1 MVQLALRIVILLA
14 AIPMGLSILYNMV
27 NPVSTL
33 MLARWVTGERVERVW
48 MPIEQMPG
56 VLVRTVIASED
67 ASFCRN
73 WGIDLAE
80 MRAAID
86 KADELE
92 DTRGASTIPMQIAKN
107 LFLWPGRSYL
117 RKALEI
123 PLALWLDLVV
133 SKRRLIEIYLNIAE
147 WGPNGEFG
155 VDAGARRAF
164 GIPASMVNARQAAL
178 LAVLLPNPT
187 GGMPAIPRRGWSGS
201 PRGCRRG
208 CRGRGRSSSPASACC
223 ADGAGLRHQALDCPA
238 HKGHMGAS
246 RARARP
252 VLLPPALP

>member
-1 MVQLALRIVILLA
+1 MVQWVLRILILVA

-33 MLARWVTGERVERVW
+33 MLARFVTGERVERIW
-48 MPIEQMPG
+48 MPIGEMSP

-73 WGIDLAE
+73 WGVDLAE
-80 MRAAID
+80 MRAAIE

-107 LFLWPGRSYL
+107 LFLWPGRSYV

-178 LAVLLPNPT
+178 LAVLLPNPHRRDA
-187 GGMPAIPRRGWSGS
+187 GNPSPGVERLAARLQARVPREGPELISCLGLLRGDAGV
-201 PRGCRRG
+201 
-208 CRGRGRSSSPASACC
+208 GR
-223 ADGAGLRHQALDCPA
+223 
-238 HKGHMGAS
+238 
-246 RARARP
+246 
-252 VLLPPALP
+252 

>member
-14 AIPMGLSILYNMV
+14 AIPLGLSLLYTMV

-33 MLARWVTGERVERVW
+33 MLARWVTGERVERIW
-48 MPIEQMPG
+48 MPIEEMPG

-67 ASFCRN
+67 ASFCKN
-73 WGIDLAE
+73 WGVDLAE
-80 MRAAID
+80 MRAAIE
-86 KADELE
+86 KADDLD

-178 LAVLLPNPT
+178 LAVLLPNPHRRDAGNPSPGVERLANRLQARVPREGPELISCLGLLRGDAGT
-187 GGMPAIPRRGWSGS
+187 GR
-201 PRGCRRG
+201 
-208 CRGRGRSSSPASACC
+208 
-223 ADGAGLRHQALDCPA
+223 
-238 HKGHMGAS
+238 
-246 RARARP
+246 
-252 VLLPPALP
+252 